1 MVNINFI
8 LILFLF
14 MLVFS
19 IFFRFNFVNN
29 KENHNLNEEINR
41 KYLNKIIIEL
51 NISSKDIIFSVDM
64 RLGTEVAARTNC
76 KTF

>member
-1 MVNINFI
+1 
-8 LILFLF
+8 

-41 KYLNKIIIEL
+41 KYLNEIIIES
-51 NISSKDIIFSVDM
+51 NISSKDIIFSVDI
-64 RLGTEVAARTNC
+64 RSGTEVAARTNC